1 MTALYDAIG
10 KTINTVGR
18 ELADLDESERPGLVQ
33 FVIITDGME
42 NASREFTSDAVKNLI
57 THQTEKYNWD
67 FVFIGSNQDAVL
79 TASTLGISAGS
90 ALTYDNATVGAASA
104 SLGDYVTTTRS
115 FGAGAA
121 VITPVLDTDQ
131 TV

>member
-1 MTALYDAIG
+1 MTALYDALG
-10 KTINTVGR
+10 KTINTVGQ
-18 ELADLDESERPGLVQ
+18 ELAALDESERPGLVQ

-67 FVFIGSNQDAVL
+67 FVFVGSNQDAVL

-104 SLGDYVTTTRS
+104 SWGDYVTTTRS
-115 FGAGAA
+115 FGAGTA